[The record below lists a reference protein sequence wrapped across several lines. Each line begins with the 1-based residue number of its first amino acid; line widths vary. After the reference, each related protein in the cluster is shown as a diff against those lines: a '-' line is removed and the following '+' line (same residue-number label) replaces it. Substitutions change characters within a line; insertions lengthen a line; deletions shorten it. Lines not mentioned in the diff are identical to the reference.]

1 MESLIQSRC
10 HYHHVWVGLECHL
23 PFALGGLASGVS
35 SSSRKT
41 TFLARLGLLLW
52 VPITPGLSSVQSTH
66 LSAGGPAWAAL
77 GASWAQALDVLHHGI
92 SIPGTD
98 LPH

>member
-10 HYHHVWVGLECHL
+10 HYRHVWVGLECHL

-66 LSAGGPAWAAL
+66 LCRTTGLGHAGSIL
-77 GASWAQALDVLHHGI
+77 GAGVGRPASWDFH
-92 SIPGTD
+92 P
-98 LPH
+98 